1 MAVADK
7 KFVAKIKISFMSEN
21 AMGLPVAFLVFRGG
35 FGGVFL

>member
-1 MAVADK
+1 MAVVDK
-7 KFVAKIKISFMSEN
+7 KFVTKNKFYERN